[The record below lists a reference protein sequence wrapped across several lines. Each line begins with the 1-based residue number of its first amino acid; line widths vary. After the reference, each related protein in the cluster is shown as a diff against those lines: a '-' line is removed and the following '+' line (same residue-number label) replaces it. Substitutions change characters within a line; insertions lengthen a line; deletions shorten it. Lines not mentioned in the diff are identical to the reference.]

1 MTLAGAPA
9 PSTVG
14 AWLAAR
20 EPAPPAAL
28 ARRLRELLGARA
40 LEADRRRA
48 PEELLRAG
56 EAVLARLLREAAT
69 TRESA
74 LDLLAADALVT
85 YAFEAA
91 GDEPAT
97 LAARAAQAM
106 VSIARVPVASGAAVR

>member
-1 MTLAGAPA
+1 VSARAGTL
-9 PSTVG
+9 TLG

-20 EPAPPAAL
+20 EPAPPPAL
-28 ARRLRELLGARA
+28 AARLRELLGPDA
-40 LEADRRRA
+40 LAADTREAPA
-48 PEELLRAG
+48 LLLRAG
-56 EAVLARLLREAAT
+56 ESVLERLLREAAT

-97 LAARAAQAM
+97 LAARTQAAMAE
-106 VSIARVPVASGAAVR
+106 IARVPARAGAA

>member
-1 MTLAGAPA
+1 MVR
-9 PSTVG
+9 TVG
-14 AWLAAR
+14 EWLAAR
-20 EPAPPAAL
+20 EPAPPPAL
-28 ARRLRELLGARA
+28 AARLRELLGRDA
-40 LEADRRRA
+40 LEADAQRA
-48 PEELLRAG
+48 PELLLDAG

-97 LAARAAQAM
+97 LPARVARAM
-106 VSIARVPVASGAAVR
+106 TSIARVPVSSRAATG